1 MLASLTY
8 FFRNKRKNKKKE
20 SRHVEGR
27 GGAVKV
33 FRKNTTRFFLVH
45 SGQWQLAVGCIEDFK
60 NGDGNEGGD
69 FF

>member
-33 FRKNTTRFFLVH
+33 FRKNTTRF
-45 SGQWQLAVGCIEDFK
+45 
-60 NGDGNEGGD
+60 
-69 FF
+69 

>member
-20 SRHVEGR
+20 SHHTEGR

-33 FRKNTTRFFLVH
+33 FRKNTTRFF
-45 SGQWQLAVGCIEDFK
+45 SAQWSVAVAVGCFEDFK